1 MNGDGRDAGDQAG
14 PAGKTGGDDMG
25 IVGPKKLREALENN
39 DHQTVLRELYR
50 EVTAIAEGVWS
61 SDVTPAPMVWDQV
74 TASDWYEVNFSR
86 LGLQSLSVFFEIT
99 AKVEKKM
106 KAGVDRK
113 ELQEFLKETNFAK
126 TLLSMRD
133 MFKANGI

>member
-1 MNGDGRDAGDQAG
+1 
-14 PAGKTGGDDMG
+14 
-25 IVGPKKLREALENN
+25 
-39 DHQTVLRELYR
+39 
-50 EVTAIAEGVWS
+50 VWS
-61 SDVTPAPMVWDQV
+61 SDVSPAPMVWNQV

-106 KAGVDRK
+106 KAGVDRE